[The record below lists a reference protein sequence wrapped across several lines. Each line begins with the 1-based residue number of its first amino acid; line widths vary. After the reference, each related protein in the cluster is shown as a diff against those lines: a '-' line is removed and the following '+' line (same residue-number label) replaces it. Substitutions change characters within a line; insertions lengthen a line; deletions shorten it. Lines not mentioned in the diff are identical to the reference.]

1 MVVVVISGPPGS
13 GKSTVARILSERLG
27 MHVISAGS
35 IFRALADEMGMD
47 VVEFNE
53 YVKENPSVDKEID
66 MRTLK
71 ASLEGDVI
79 IEGHLTAWMAPNAD
93 LKVYLTAPRR
103 VRAKRIAQ
111 RDGVPEEVA
120 LTDIVKRERIHWER
134 FKSLYGIDIS
144 DLSIFDLVVN
154 TATFGAEEIV
164 NLIISALRSQ

>member
-1 MVVVVISGPPGS
+1 M
-13 GKSTVARILSERLG
+13 LSERLSI
-27 MHVISAGS
+27 HVVSAGS

-53 YVKENPSVDKEID
+53 YVKENPSIDKEID

-79 IEGHLTAWMAPNAD
+79 IEGHLTAWMAPKAD
-93 LKVYLTAPRR
+93 LKVYLTAPRM

-111 RDGVPEEVA
+111 RDGVPEDVA
-120 LTDIVKRERIHWER
+120 LMDIIKRERIHWER

-154 TATFGAEEIV
+154 TAVFEAEDV
-164 NLIISALRSQ
+164 VKLIISALRSP